1 MPAFERGT
9 ESDSKLTTRT
19 KAKQKEEDSMKEG
32 TLFLIEEGMQFYW
45 CYRVH

>member
-19 KAKQKEEDSMKEG
+19 KAKQKEEGSMQEG
-32 TLFLIEEGMQFYW
+32 TLFLIEEGMHFSW
-45 CYRVH
+45 CYGVH